1 MKSITYS
8 NQVPRSTVLRRLGKS
23 GLLRKLVGSSVAA
36 FFAMGSLA
44 PFAQAGQVWDGGAGT
59 GNWTDGANWN
69 VDNLVPN
76 FGLGIN
82 FAGAVQPLTNINGAT
97 AVTSGITFDVGG
109 AAFTIN
115 SAAGITNSGN
125 IINNSASNQTINMG
139 VTVGN
144 AQTWQT
150 NGGGTMSFG
159 AVTLNSTLQTTANNG
174 SINLNGA
181 VGGGSGITHTAGTLN
196 LNVANTFTG
205 PLQINGGNVTT
216 IANGLA
222 DTVAVTV
229 DGGTWTPGGADTIAR
244 LAGGAGGTV
253 NLGANTITTGDAN
266 NTAFLGAVN
275 GVGGGLTKQGTGA
288 FTLSGNNGYSGATL
302 INAGTVILGNA
313 NALGATAGAG
323 TTTVAANAVLDLG
336 GQAIAE
342 NITLNGTGIAGAGAL
357 INSGAA
363 ASSAGTVTLGSA
375 STIGVAGN
383 SITLSGVISGNQNL
397 TKVGP
402 GTLTFQGGGA
412 NTNTATTTV
421 NDGLLQLNKAGVAA
435 IAGPLV
441 IGDNFL
447 GAASVILLSANQ
459 IVDSQNVT
467 INSDGNFNR
476 NGFNEGINNLTLSAN
491 GATVTGGV
499 GSNVTVNG
507 TLTMTSG
514 NISGSNTTLGNT
526 GGVAANIIATG
537 TGALGA
543 NPATIADS
551 LTLTLANHN
560 ITVNVGTAVNPT
572 PDLNVTGQITGAG
585 GFTKLGTGI
594 MQVGTANNYA
604 GQTNVNNG
612 ILVITGG
619 GGAAGTPLG
628 TVAAGTSVGGTGT
641 ILLLNNAFTGAEP
654 ITVNGLG
661 FNPGTGPLGNIA
673 VVAGGTGTVNG
684 PVTVTTTNAV
694 ISAGNPGST
703 MNYTGGITKN
713 GLNLIVGN
721 TAAGALTANS
731 GVVNIGA
738 AGNNATGISGTSGA
752 NTFNSDVLFTAGT
765 TNLLVSNPFLGATW
779 LNNGAVVNATV
790 TGALPSLVADG
801 GTAATRTALIMDA
814 ITVGNFPGANFL
826 SIPAGAIGGTGASIL
841 NMTANQAVQFLASDA
856 AGAAT
861 SIININNNSILT
873 FGTTPGTPGFVN
885 NTLFSGSI
893 RGAGPGF
900 AVIKDGTNTQIVT
913 GNSTFIG
920 QTSVSGG
927 TLQVGDGVTAGTVFG
942 SGQITVQPGATLD
955 VRLAGNSNFG
965 NFILTNGNGAVTAT
979 NPAATNT
986 IFTSQIVGT
995 GTFAATAGGTAT
1007 FAGQNT
1013 YSGGTTISGA
1023 STLVVGTAGSAG
1035 QAGTGNFSLAGGS
1048 TLNLFNLANTT
1059 ITGNIDGTAG
1069 NNTVRSTSAQT
1080 IQLNGAITNTGGNV
1094 AVTQDGT
1101 GTLVLANAGN
1111 TYTGATSVLSAGT
1124 IQVGT
1129 PALPG
1134 SMGLQ
1139 APATA
1144 AVVNAGGTLA
1154 LVNLNGN
1161 ALANAISNGGAAT
1174 SGTVLINSVNNNTLN
1189 GNITNAGVG
1198 LINVTQSGVGT
1209 TILNGAANNYGGVTT
1224 INAGILQLGLAGA
1237 NGAIGGGN
1245 IVNNAAL
1252 VFDGAANTYNNVIS
1266 GTGTVTKNQNN
1277 ITQLGG
1283 NNIYT
1288 GVTTVNAGTLQIN
1301 TNTALGST
1309 NGGTIV
1315 ANGATLNLNARNVG
1329 AEAVQLGDNVG
1340 GATLSNAGGAAAF
1353 LLGAVTLANN
1363 STVNTVTAADDI
1375 TLNGVVSGNFSLTK
1389 NGAGTLILNAINN
1402 YSGVTQINTGTV
1414 QLGNGSALGSIA
1426 GNTVVA
1432 NLASLDLNGQ
1442 NIGLE
1447 GLSLAGPGNGDL
1459 LTVGVLQNSNA
1470 APAVVGGPVLLA
1482 AASTIGTHAGTITI
1496 DGIISGVAASN
1507 LTKQGVGTLILNGVN
1522 SYDGQTLI
1530 QQGILVAGN
1539 NAALG
1544 SLVGGTTVTGGASL
1558 QLGAVTIG
1566 AEALNIN
1573 GAGPGG
1579 ATGAITQSPGVTS
1592 TYGGLITLQ
1601 SNSTINT
1608 NAGSTLNLNGG
1619 VVKTDLFLTINGG
1632 GTVNVGVLNGGQPG
1646 ITGDD
1651 DNLFNDDLI
1660 VDNATTVNLNVAN
1673 TYEGPTFIRNGS
1685 TVNANGANALPT
1697 AAGRTRIE
1705 MDQAAGNLALG
1716 ANQAI
1721 ASLNSLIGQ
1730 ASTVNLNANTLTIGF
1745 DATVLPA
1752 NINGTQNA
1760 NFFGVI
1766 SGVGGNIIKDNNSI
1780 QTFSGNNN
1788 YTGLTNINAGI
1799 LIAASNTALG
1809 ATGVN
1814 SGTIVANLASLQLA
1828 AVAIGAEPLF
1838 INGAGPAGATGALT
1852 QSPGVA
1858 SSFAGLITLQSA
1870 STINTNPG
1878 SALTL
1883 SGGIDKTDFNLTI
1896 NGGGTVN
1903 VGVLNVA
1910 GPGITGDDDN
1920 LFNDDLI
1927 VDGATTV
1934 NLNVANTYEGPTF
1947 IRGGSTLNANVVNAL
1962 PIASVVP
1969 LLNNRTRIEMDAGV
1983 GNLALVN
1990 AGSNQQI
1997 ASLNSLNGQASTVS
2011 LNANTLTIG
2020 FDATVLP
2027 ANINGNPNANFFG
2040 VISGVGGNIIK
2051 DNNSTQTFSG
2061 NNTYTGL
2068 TNINA
2073 GILIAGS
2080 NNALGAANAN
2090 ALASG
2095 TTVANGASLQLAAG
2109 VAIGAEA
2116 LNISGDGIAQVG
2128 LAASTSPGAL
2138 TQVAGGN
2145 STYGGAI
2152 TVNAVGATIST
2163 NGAGTLTLTGGITIA
2178 NNNVNIAPILQP
2190 NTTLNFTGG
2199 GTVQINT
2206 TGILAT
2212 LDDNFFNDVVVIDA
2226 RRLNGAIQAPT
2237 TVNLNAAST
2246 YEGPTF
2252 IRGGSTLNA
2261 SAPNALPTVNG
2272 RSRIEMDGAT
2282 AAIGGGNLI
2291 LSGAVGQ
2298 SIASL
2303 NNSQAVGAPASTVAL
2318 GAGTTLTIGF
2328 DSGAIV
2334 PPGQGI
2340 LGTQNANFSGVIN
2353 GAGNIIK
2360 DDNSTQIFSGNNA
2373 YTGTTTINGGTLV
2386 VNGIHGAG
2394 NTAGVY
2400 NIGNNAGG
2408 ADVLAGTGVINLAA
2422 ASSVNLLAGNLFRSS
2437 ISVGDPTVA
2446 PVASILTITNVVPG
2460 NVAINMAVGS
2470 TLNVDLFT
2478 GAGNGNNTLLVNSS
2492 DRLNLTG
2499 TLASGANAGV
2509 LVVGNPLGLTG
2520 FTGGDSWLLVNMAPA
2535 GGPGNITGNLGID
2548 NPGVFDGLNDTA
2560 LNLVPTQVGNFNQV
2574 SGVYTVID
2582 TITGI
2587 QMANIMGQSVMSAAQ
2602 GMLGDVNGRLF
2613 FLRAGYGE
2621 RGYDGSLNA
2630 SLDSGVESGEGDMVG
2645 SDSSEWQAYLNANY
2659 NNVSIDAV
2667 GAQQAG
2673 FDSDTWTAGVGFERS
2688 ITPNFTL
2695 GFAANWLESQQDF
2708 SSNVGKLDMSGI
2720 SLSAYGSYVRK
2731 AFWAD
2736 VLYSFGSFDIET
2748 NRNTIGFGNA
2758 NGNTDA
2764 MTHAVQFNT
2773 GWNFRFQDNSL
2784 VTGPIVGVDYMHATV
2799 DGFSETS
2806 GGLAALR
2813 YNSRNYDSL
2822 ISRVGWSLSK
2832 KVDTDFAKI
2841 TAQVRLSY
2849 ERQNIKHDNQTSVSL
2864 INQPFTPNSA
2874 EQNLGQDY
2882 MAAGAGLNFQFTPR
2896 FGVLLNYQGQ
2906 FFRQSVQAHFV
2917 NIRAGFSF

>member
-44 PFAQAGQVWDGGAGT
+44 PFAHAGQVWDGGNGT

-82 FAGAVQPLTNINGAT
+82 FAGAVQNLTNINGAT
-97 AVTSGITFDVGG
+97 AVTNGITFDAGG
-109 AAFTIN
+109 GAFTIN

-125 IINNSASNQTINMG
+125 ITNNSASSQIFG
-139 VTVGN
+139 VNITVGSP
-144 AQTWQT
+144 QIWQT
-150 NGGGTMSFG
+150 AGGAGSLSFNNP
-159 AVTLNSTLQTTANNG
+159 VVLNNTLTTTANG
-174 SINLNGA
+174 ASIIIAGA
-181 VGGGSGITHTAGTLN
+181 VSGGSGITHTAGTLN
-196 LNVANTFTG
+196 LNAANLFTG
-205 PLQINGGNVTT
+205 PLQVNGGSVTT
-216 IANGLA
+216 VANGLA

-288 FTLSGNNGYSGATL
+288 FTLSGNNGYTGATL

-313 NALGATAGAG
+313 NALGTAAGA
-323 TTTVAANAVLDLG
+323 TTVAANAVLNLG
-336 GQAIAE
+336 GQAVAE

-383 SITLSGVISGNQNL
+383 SITLTGVISGNQNL

-441 IGDNFL
+441 IGDNA
-447 GAASVILLSANQ
+447 GAPNSASVLLLIANQ
-459 IVDSQNVT
+459 IVDTQNVT

-476 NGFNEGINNLTLSAN
+476 NGGNEVINNLTLTAN
-491 GATVTGGV
+491 GANVQGAG
-499 GSNVTVNG
+499 NVTANG

-514 NISGSNTTLGNT
+514 NISGGNTTLGNT
-526 GGVAANIIATG
+526 GGVPANIIATG

-560 ITVNVGTAVNPT
+560 ITVNPGTAVNPT

-594 MQVGTANNYA
+594 MQVTTASNYNGATVISDGLFVIPA
-604 GQTNVNNG
+604 GVATALGVANAAPNDTTVN
-612 ILVITGG
+612 
-619 GGAAGTPLG
+619 
-628 TVAAGTSVGGTGT
+628 GTGT
-641 ILLLNNAFTGAEP
+641 ILLLNGATTGAEN
-654 ITVNGLG
+654 ITTNTNTG
-661 FNPGTGPLGNIA
+661 FNNLGAIATVPNGTGTVGGLVTLTADSAMQTNGNNAIINLNGG
-673 VVAGGTGTVNG
+673 VSKVDLNLTLTHTGGGTGTFNVNAPITGGNFGLGNFNDDLIVNG
-684 PVTVTTTNAV
+684 V
-694 ISAGNPGST
+694 
-703 MNYTGGITKN
+703 
-713 GLNLIVGN
+713 
-721 TAAGALTANS
+721 
-731 GVVNIGA
+731 
-738 AGNNATGISGTSGA
+738 
-752 NTFNSDVLFTAGT
+752 T
-765 TNLLVSNPFLGATW
+765 TNLNAANTYLGPTIITSIVA
-779 LNNGAVVNATV
+779 NDGIVNANV
-790 TGALPSLVADG
+790 ANALPTLNG
-801 GTAATRTALIMDA
+801 RTAVRM
-814 ITVGNFPGANFL
+814 
-826 SIPAGAIGGTGASIL
+826 
-841 NMTANQAVQFLASDA
+841 DA
-856 AGAAT
+856 AG
-861 SIININNNSILT
+861 
-873 FGTTPGTPGFVN
+873 
-885 NTLFSGSI
+885 
-893 RGAGPGF
+893 
-900 AVIKDGTNTQIVT
+900 
-913 GNSTFIG
+913 
-920 QTSVSGG
+920 
-927 TLQVGDGVTAGTVFG
+927 
-942 SGQITVQPGATLD
+942 
-955 VRLAGNSNFG
+955 
-965 NFILTNGNGAVTAT
+965 
-979 NPAATNT
+979 
-986 IFTSQIVGT
+986 
-995 GTFAATAGGTAT
+995 
-1007 FAGQNT
+1007 
-1013 YSGGTTISGA
+1013 
-1023 STLVVGTAGSAG
+1023 
-1035 QAGTGNFSLAGGS
+1035 AGGS
-1048 TLNLFNLANTT
+1048 TLNISGIPALPLGGNQSVASLTGAATSKVTLGGHILTIGFGTGVNVNGDAAAVFAGTISGNTVGNSLIKDDTSTQILTGANTYVGNTVITNGTLQVGNGATAGSALGFGIVTVQPLGTLAINLADGGTFAQTVQTTGATATVAGINNLASGTQTINGFITGPGNFVQNQGGTSVFANGNNYQGGTT
-1059 ITGNIDGTAG
+1059 ITAASNVTIGNVVSAGLAGTGGVVINNASTLQLVNVLGGILPNAISGTAG
-1069 NNTVRSTSAQT
+1069 AGTVLQRNSNQT
-1080 IQLNGAITNTGGNV
+1080 ITLSGAVTTAGIDVRQDSVGTLILSNAGNNYGGVTSITNTG
-1094 AVTQDGT
+1094 ALQIGT
-1101 GTLVLANAGN
+1101 V
-1111 TYTGATSVLSAGT
+1111 
-1124 IQVGT
+1124 
-1129 PALPG
+1129 ALPG
-1134 SMGLQ
+1134 SIG
-1139 APATA
+1139 A
-1144 AVVNAGGTLA
+1144 AAVVVNAGGTLA

-1161 ALANAISNGGAAT
+1161 ALANDISNGGAAT
-1174 SGTVLINSVNNNTLN
+1174 SGTVLINSVNNNTLA
-1189 GNITNAGVG
+1189 GNITNAGAG

-1209 TILNGAANNYGGVTT
+1209 TILNGAGNTYGGVTT

-1252 VFDGAANTYNNVIS
+1252 VFDGAANTYGNLIS

-1283 NNIYT
+1283 NNTYS
-1288 GVTTVNAGTLQIN
+1288 GVTTINAGTLQIN

-1329 AEAVQLGDNVG
+1329 AEAVQFGDNVG

-1353 LLGAVTLANN
+1353 LLGPVTLANN

-1414 QLGNGSALGSIA
+1414 QLGNGSALGSIV

-1459 LTVGVLQNSNA
+1459 PTVGVLQNSNA

-1496 DGIISGVAASN
+1496 DGIISGVAASD
-1507 LTKQGVGTLILNGVN
+1507 LTKLGVGTLILNGVN

-1544 SLVGGTTVTGGASL
+1544 SLVNGTTVSAGTSL

-1573 GAGPGG
+1573 GAGPAN

-1632 GTVNVGVLNGGQPG
+1632 GTVNVNNVG
-1646 ITGDD
+1646 ISGDN
-1651 DNLFNDDLI
+1651 DNLFDDDLI
-1660 VDNATTVNLNVAN
+1660 VDAATTVNLNVAN

-1685 TVNANGANALPT
+1685 TVNANVANALPT

-1716 ANQAI
+1716 TNQAI

-1730 ASTVNLNANTLTIGF
+1730 ASTVDLQANTLTIGF
-1745 DATVLPA
+1745 
-1752 NINGTQNA
+1752 
-1760 NFFGVI
+1760 
-1766 SGVGGNIIKDNNSI
+1766 
-1780 QTFSGNNN
+1780 
-1788 YTGLTNINAGI
+1788 
-1799 LIAASNTALG
+1799 NTA
-1809 ATGVN
+1809 
-1814 SGTIVANLASLQLA
+1814 Q
-1828 AVAIGAEPLF
+1828 PL
-1838 INGAGPAGATGALT
+1838 
-1852 QSPGVA
+1852 S
-1858 SSFAGLITLQSA
+1858 
-1870 STINTNPG
+1870 
-1878 SALTL
+1878 
-1883 SGGIDKTDFNLTI
+1883 
-1896 NGGGTVN
+1896 
-1903 VGVLNVA
+1903 
-1910 GPGITGDDDN
+1910 
-1920 LFNDDLI
+1920 
-1927 VDGATTV
+1927 
-1934 NLNVANTYEGPTF
+1934 
-1947 IRGGSTLNANVVNAL
+1947 
-1962 PIASVVP
+1962 
-1969 LLNNRTRIEMDAGV
+1969 
-1983 GNLALVN
+1983 
-1990 AGSNQQI
+1990 
-1997 ASLNSLNGQASTVS
+1997 
-2011 LNANTLTIG
+2011 
-2020 FDATVLP
+2020 
-2027 ANINGNPNANFFG
+2027 GNPNANFFG
-2040 VISGVGGNIIK
+2040 VISGTGNIIK
-2051 DNNSTQTFSG
+2051 DNVSNQTFSG
-2061 NNTYTGL
+2061 ANTYTGTTSVNAGTL
-2068 TNINA
+2068 IVGNNSALGTIAGNTSVAAGATLDLNGFNIGLEPLSLAGVGVGGNGALQNNNAGPAAAGGLVTLTANTTVGANTGNITLSGAISGAFALTKIGAQTLTLSGANTYTGDTTVNAGILQIQGGAAIADTVAVILNLPGSLELVNNNNETIGSLSGNGNVNLNANTLITGDANNTIHAGIISGAGGLTKEGNGTFTVNGANTYGGATNINA
-2073 GILIAGS
+2073 GTFIAG
-2080 NNALGAANAN
+2080 NPTALGAVGT
-2090 ALASG
+2090 G
-2095 TTVANGASLQLAAG
+2095 TTVADGATLQLNG
-2109 VAIGAEA
+2109 VIIGAEA
-2116 LNISGDGIAQVG
+2116 LNLTGTGVG
-2128 LAASTSPGAL
+2128 GNGAL
-2138 TQVAGGN
+2138 TQTAGTG
-2145 STYGGAI
+2145 STYGGNI
-2152 TVNAVGATIST
+2152 TLGGVSGTNTMFSS
-2163 NGAGTLTLTGGITIA
+2163 NGAGTLTLNGTI
-2178 NNNVNIAPILQP
+2178 NKTDVNL
-2190 NTTLNFTGG
+2190 TLTGG
-2199 GTVQINT
+2199 GAVTLNGSI
-2206 TGILAT
+2206 TGG
-2212 LDDNFFNDVVVIDA
+2212 NFGNFNDDLTV
-2226 RRLNGAIQAPT
+2226 NGVTA
-2237 TVNLNAAST
+2237 NLNAANT
-2246 YEGPTF
+2246 YLGPTF
-2252 IRGGSTLNA
+2252 ITSTVTGGGVGTGNGILNA
-2261 SAPNALPTVNG
+2261 TALNALPTANG
-2272 RSRIEMDGAT
+2272 RTAVQMDGGT
-2282 AAIGGGNLI
+2282 LGGTGTGGSVLNLVN
-2291 LSGAVGQ
+2291 VGQ
-2298 SIASL
+2298 AVASL
-2303 NNSQAVGAPASTVAL
+2303 TGVGGANAAL
-2318 GAGTTLTIGF
+2318 INLNANTLTIGF
-2328 DSGAIV
+2328 
-2334 PPGQGI
+2334 
-2340 LGTQNANFSGVIN
+2340 GTALNSNGTANADFRGNIN

-2360 DDNSTQIFSGNNA
+2360 DDISTQIFSGTNG
-2373 YTGTTTINGGTLV
+2373 YTGTTTVNDGTLV
-2386 VNGIHGAG
+2386 VNGTHNNAG
-2394 NTAGVY
+2394 NY
-2400 NIGNNAGG
+2400 FIGNNAVG
-2408 ADVLAGTGVINLAA
+2408 ADILAGTGTINLAA
-2422 ASSVNLLAGNLFRSS
+2422 ASSVNLLAGSPAFLSTL
-2437 ISVGDPTVA
+2437 SVGDPTVVPV
-2446 PVASILTITNVVPG
+2446 PVASILTISNLG

-2478 GAGNGNNTLLVNSS
+2478 GAGLGNNTGILASS

-2520 FTGGDSWLLVNMAPA
+2520 FRGGDSWLLVNMAPA
-2535 GGPGNITGNLGID
+2535 GGGGNITGNLGVD

-2582 TITGI
+2582 TITGL

-2613 FLRAGYGE
+2613 FLRSGYGE
-2621 RGYDGSLNA
+2621 RGYDGSLSA
-2630 SLDSGVESGEGDMVG
+2630 SLDAGVESGEGDMVG
-2645 SDSSEWQAYLNANY
+2645 SDSGEWQAYLNANY
-2659 NNVSIDAV
+2659 NNVSMDAV

-2688 ITPNFTL
+2688 ISPNFSL

-2708 SSNVGKLDMSGI
+2708 SNNVGKLDMSGI

-2736 VLYSFGSFDIET
+2736 MLYSFGSFDIET

-2758 NGNTDA
+2758 NGQTDA

-2799 DGFSETS
+2799 DGFSETG